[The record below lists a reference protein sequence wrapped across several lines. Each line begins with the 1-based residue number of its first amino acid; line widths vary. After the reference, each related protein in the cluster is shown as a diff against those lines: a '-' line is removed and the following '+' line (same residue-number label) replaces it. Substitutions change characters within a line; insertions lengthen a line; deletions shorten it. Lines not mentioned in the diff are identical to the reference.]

1 DDDVRAGDHCAG
13 EPEGQYRHHQQ
24 RLPGHGATVAGVLL
38 RPPVCRHAAAQPR
51 LRQAGRVVRHPGA
64 PRGCAQG
71 RRADRRGRTQA
82 PRRGPHRLPRRAG
95 RLRVPDGAGRR
106 GPAQD
111 DSPPVAARRN
121 RGGQV
126 RLRGCEAARL
136 RGDEATGLRD
146 SRRRQPEAERASASA
161 EGGARGQLEPR
172 GGGAPR
178 HWILSGA
185 IVMLI
190 TYVLHVEDKPGVLN
204 RVSSLVRRRGYNI
217 ESLTVGHT
225 DTSGVSRMT
234 LVVDAE
240 PSAAARIEAN
250 IYKLVHVL
258 RVENVTALPTVY
270 RYLALIKVAA
280 SVETRTQVMQ
290 LVDVFRARV
299 VDVAPDSLMVEVTGT
314 DE

>member
-1 DDDVRAGDHCAG
+1 
-13 EPEGQYRHHQQ
+13 
-24 RLPGHGATVAGVLL
+24 
-38 RPPVCRHAAAQPR
+38 
-51 LRQAGRVVRHPGA
+51 
-64 PRGCAQG
+64 
-71 RRADRRGRTQA
+71 
-82 PRRGPHRLPRRAG
+82 
-95 RLRVPDGAGRR
+95 
-106 GPAQD
+106 
-111 DSPPVAARRN
+111 
-121 RGGQV
+121 
-126 RLRGCEAARL
+126 
-136 RGDEATGLRD
+136 
-146 SRRRQPEAERASASA
+146 
-161 EGGARGQLEPR
+161 
-172 GGGAPR
+172 
-178 HWILSGA
+178 
-185 IVMLI
+185 MLI

-314 DE
+314 DEKIDGLLDILRPFGLLEVARTGQLAMTRGNAVRPAAPSVKESAEPIDAAVSFSV